1 MTKCC
6 LVDLIAVTLAV
17 GDDNSKLADDVVLLT
32 LALKMKIV
40 LKIGLTTW
48 QQLARLRYLGKGEFT
63 STSVEWMKGHHSS
76 S

>member
-6 LVDLIAVTLAV
+6 LVDLIGVTLAV

-32 LALKMKIV
+32 LALKEV

-48 QQLARLRYLGKGEFT
+48 QQLARLRYLGKGEIT

>member
-32 LALKMKIV
+32 LALKEV

-63 STSVEWMKGHHSS
+63 STSVEWMKSHHSS

>member
-32 LALKMKIV
+32 LALKEV

-48 QQLARLRYLGKGEFT
+48 QQLARLRY
-63 STSVEWMKGHHSS
+63 
-76 S
+76 